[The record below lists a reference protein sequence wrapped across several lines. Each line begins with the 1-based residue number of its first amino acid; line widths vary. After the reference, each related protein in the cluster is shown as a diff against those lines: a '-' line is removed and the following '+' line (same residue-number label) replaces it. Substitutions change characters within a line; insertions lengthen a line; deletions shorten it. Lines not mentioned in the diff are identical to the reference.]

1 MDAIVITFIVIGSV
15 SSVVAVSCYM
25 YKTYRKKNENISKDS
40 LINYADIYPMDR
52 KDDFSLT
59 SSRDNDTETIYL

>member
-40 LINYADIYPMDR
+40 LINYADIYPMNR
-52 KDDFSLT
+52 EKDDI
-59 SSRDNDTETIYL
+59 ETIYL

>member
-1 MDAIVITFIVIGSV
+1 MDAMVITFIVIGSV
-15 SSVVAVSCYM
+15 SSVVAVTCYM

-40 LINYADIYPMDR
+40 LINYADIYPMNR

-59 SSRDNDTETIYL
+59 SRDNDTETIYL

>member
-1 MDAIVITFIVIGSV
+1 MDAIVITLIVIGSV

-25 YKTYRKKNENISKDS
+25 YKTYRKKNENISQDS

-52 KDDFSLT
+52 KDDI
-59 SSRDNDTETIYL
+59 ETIYL

>member
-1 MDAIVITFIVIGSV
+1 MDAIYISLIVIGSI

-25 YKTYRKKNENISKDS
+25 YKTYRKKNDNISRDS

-52 KDDFSLT
+52 KDDI
-59 SSRDNDTETIYL
+59 ETIYL

>member
-1 MDAIVITFIVIGSV
+1 MDAIVITLIVISSV
-15 SSVVAVSCYM
+15 SSVVAVTCYM

-52 KDDFSLT
+52 KDDI
-59 SSRDNDTETIYL
+59 ETIYL

>member
-1 MDAIVITFIVIGSV
+1 MDAIYISLIVIGSI

-25 YKTYRKKNENISKDS
+25 YKTYRNKNENISKDS

-52 KDDFSLT
+52 KDDI
-59 SSRDNDTETIYL
+59 ETIYL

>member
-1 MDAIVITFIVIGSV
+1 MDAIVITLIVISSI

-52 KDDFSLT
+52 KDDI
-59 SSRDNDTETIYL
+59 ETIYL

>member
-25 YKTYRKKNENISKDS
+25 YKTYRKKNDNISRDS

-52 KDDFSLT
+52 KDDI
-59 SSRDNDTETIYL
+59 ETIYL

>member
-1 MDAIVITFIVIGSV
+1 MDAIVITLIVIGSV

-25 YKTYRKKNENISKDS
+25 YKTYRKKNENISQDS

-59 SSRDNDTETIYL
+59 SRDNDTETIYL

>member
-1 MDAIVITFIVIGSV
+1 MDAIVITLIVIGSV
-15 SSVVAVSCYM
+15 SSVVAVTCYM
-25 YKTYRKKNENISKDS
+25 YKTYRKKNDNISKDS

-59 SSRDNDTETIYL
+59 SRDNDTETIYL